1 MAREFKR
8 SSRVASQMQKELA
21 LILQQG
27 IKDPR
32 IGFIT
37 VNEVEL
43 SKDLATA
50 KVYITALGADAAG
63 QKNNIG
69 WLNDAAPYI
78 RSEMGKRMRL
88 RSVPYIKFYYDD
100 SFEKGMRV
108 SELLSDV
115 NHASDGSSG
124 DDSDAAPGDK

>member
-8 SSRVASQMQKELA
+8 SSRVSSQMQKELA
-21 LILQQG
+21 IILQQG

-43 SKDLATA
+43 SKDLTSA
-50 KVYITALGADAAG
+50 KIYITALGADEQG
-63 QKNNIG
+63 QKDNIR
-69 WLNDAAPYI
+69 WLNDAASYI

-88 RSVPYIKFYYDD
+88 RSVPYIKFYYDT
-100 SFEKGMRV
+100 SFENGMRV
-108 SELLSDV
+108 SELLSDIELPPE
-115 NHASDGSSG
+115 SSA
-124 DDSDAAPGDK
+124 DQD

>member
-8 SSRVASQMQKELA
+8 SARVASQMQKELA
-21 LILQQG
+21 IILQQS

-50 KVYITALGADAAG
+50 KIYITALGADEQG
-63 QKNNIG
+63 QKDNIM

-78 RSEMGKRMRL
+78 RSEMGHRMRL
-88 RSVPYIKFYYDD
+88 RSVPYIKFYYDN
-100 SFEKGMRV
+100 SFETGMRV
-108 SELLSDV
+108 SELLAETNSLP
-115 NHASDGSSG
+115 GSEKG
-124 DDSDAAPGDK
+124 DQ

>member
-21 LILQQG
+21 IIMQQG

-43 SKDLATA
+43 SKDLSSA
-50 KVYITALGADAAG
+50 KVYVTVLGSDEQG
-63 QKNNIG
+63 RIKNLSY
-69 WLNDAAPYI
+69 LNDAVPYI
-78 RSEMGKRMRL
+78 RSEIGKRMRL
-88 RSVPYIKFYYDD
+88 RCVPYLKFVYDQ
-100 SFEKGMRV
+100 SFENGMRV
-108 SELLSDV
+108 TELLM
-115 NHASDGSSG
+115 
-124 DDSDAAPGDK
+124 DDDQPPVAED

>member
-8 SSRVASQMQKELA
+8 SARVASQMQKELA
-21 LILQQG
+21 IILQQG
-27 IKDPR
+27 TKDPR

-50 KVYITALGADAAG
+50 KVYITALGADIEG
-63 QKNNIG
+63 QKNNIT

-88 RSVPYIKFYYDD
+88 RNVPYIKFYYDD

-108 SELLSDV
+108 SELLAEPKPQAD
-115 NHASDGSSG
+115 APEG
-124 DDSDAAPGDK
+124 DE

>member
-8 SSRVASQMQKELA
+8 SARVASQMQKELA
-21 LILQQG
+21 IILQQG

-50 KVYITALGADAAG
+50 KVYITALGADIEG
-63 QKNNIG
+63 QKNNIT

-88 RSVPYIKFYYDD
+88 RNVPYIKFYYDD

-108 SELLSDV
+108 SELLAEPKPQAD
-115 NHASDGSSG
+115 APEG
-124 DDSDAAPGDK
+124 DD

>member
-21 LILQQG
+21 VILQQG

-43 SKDLATA
+43 SKDLTSA
-50 KVYITALGADAAG
+50 KIYITALGADKQG
-63 QKNNIG
+63 QKDNVHY
-69 WLNDAAPYI
+69 LNDAAAYI

-88 RSVPYIKFYYDD
+88 RNVPYIKFYYDD

-108 SELLSDV
+108 SELLSDIQV
-115 NHASDGSSG
+115 EPESP
-124 DDSDAAPGDK
+124 AADE

>member
-8 SSRVASQMQKELA
+8 SARVASQMQKELA
-21 LILQQG
+21 VIVQQD

-43 SKDLATA
+43 SKDLTSA
-50 KVYITALGADAAG
+50 KIYITALGADEQG
-63 QKNNIG
+63 QKDNIK
-69 WLNDAAPYI
+69 WLNDAAPFI

-88 RSVPYIKFYYDD
+88 RSVPYVKFYYDD

-108 SELLSDV
+108 SELLVEPKPSEDV
-115 NHASDGSSG
+115 PEGDG
-124 DDSDAAPGDK
+124 

>member
-8 SSRVASQMQKELA
+8 SARVASQMQKELA
-21 LILQQG
+21 IILQHG

-50 KVYITALGADAAG
+50 KIYITALGADEQG
-63 QKNNIG
+63 QKDNIG

-78 RSEMGKRMRL
+78 RSEMGRRMRL
-88 RSVPYIKFYYDD
+88 RSVPYIKFYYDT
-100 SFEKGMRV
+100 SFETGMRV
-108 SELLSDV
+108 SELLAETPIKPEST
-115 NHASDGSSG
+115 DG
-124 DDSDAAPGDK
+124 DE

>member
-21 LILQQG
+21 IIMQQG

-43 SKDLATA
+43 SKDLSSA
-50 KVYITALGADAAG
+50 KVYVTVLGSDEQG
-63 QKNNIG
+63 RVKNLSY
-69 WLNDAAPYI
+69 LNEAVPYI
-78 RSEMGKRMRL
+78 RSEIGKRMRL
-88 RSVPYIKFYYDD
+88 RCVPYLKFLYDQ
-100 SFEKGMRV
+100 SFENGMRV
-108 SELLSDV
+108 TELLM
-115 NHASDGSSG
+115 
-124 DDSDAAPGDK
+124 DDDQPPVPEE

>member
-8 SSRVASQMQKELA
+8 SARVASQMQKELA
-21 LILQQG
+21 VILQQG

-50 KVYITALGADAAG
+50 KIYITALGADEQG
-63 QKNNIG
+63 QKDNIN

-78 RSEMGKRMRL
+78 RSEMGRRMRL
-88 RSVPYIKFYYDD
+88 RSVPYIKFYYDN
-100 SFEKGMRV
+100 SFETGMRV
-108 SELLSDV
+108 SELLSETKV
-115 NHASDGSSG
+115 KPEG
-124 DDSDAAPGDK
+124 DE

>member
-8 SSRVASQMQKELA
+8 SSRVSSQMQKELA
-21 LILQQG
+21 IILQQG

-50 KVYITALGADAAG
+50 KVYITALGADAEG
-63 QKNNIG
+63 QKNNIA

-88 RSVPYIKFYYDD
+88 RNVPYIKFYYDN

-108 SELLSDV
+108 SELLAEPMRSTDEPE
-115 NHASDGSSG
+115 G
-124 DDSDAAPGDK
+124 DD

>member
-8 SSRVASQMQKELA
+8 NARVASQMQKELA
-21 LILQQG
+21 IILQQS

-37 VNEVEL
+37 ISEVEL

-50 KVYITALGADAAG
+50 KVYITALGADIEG
-63 QKNNIG
+63 QKNNIT
-69 WLNDAAPYI
+69 WLNDAVPYI
-78 RSEMGKRMRL
+78 RSEMGKRMCL
-88 RSVPYIKFYYDD
+88 RSVPYIKFFYDD

-108 SELLSDV
+108 SELLAEPKPATD
-115 NHASDGSSG
+115 APEG
-124 DDSDAAPGDK
+124 DD

>member
-8 SSRVASQMQKELA
+8 SARVASQMQKELA
-21 LILQQG
+21 IILQQG

-43 SKDLATA
+43 SKDLTTA
-50 KVYITALGADAAG
+50 KVYITALGSDEQG
-63 QKNNIG
+63 QKDNIG
-69 WLNDAAPYI
+69 WLNDAAPFI

-108 SELLSDV
+108 SELL
-115 NHASDGSSG
+115 AESG
-124 DDSDAAPGDK
+124 QLSDSDAPGEGDN

>member
-8 SSRVASQMQKELA
+8 SARVASQMQKELA
-21 LILQQG
+21 IILQQG

-50 KVYITALGADAAG
+50 KIYITALGADEQG
-63 QKNNIG
+63 QKNNIT

-78 RSEMGKRMRL
+78 RSEMGRRMRL
-88 RSVPYIKFYYDD
+88 RSVPYIKFYYDN
-100 SFEKGMRV
+100 SFETGMRV
-108 SELLSDV
+108 SELLSETQLKPE
-115 NHASDGSSG
+115 STEG
-124 DDSDAAPGDK
+124 DE

>member
-8 SSRVASQMQKELA
+8 SARVASQMQKELA
-21 LILQQG
+21 VIVQQD

-43 SKDLATA
+43 SKDLTSA
-50 KVYITALGADAAG
+50 KIYITALGADEQG
-63 QKNNIG
+63 QKDNIK
-69 WLNDAAPYI
+69 WLNDAAPFI

-108 SELLSDV
+108 SELLVEPRPATDV
-115 NHASDGSSG
+115 PEG
-124 DDSDAAPGDK
+124 DD